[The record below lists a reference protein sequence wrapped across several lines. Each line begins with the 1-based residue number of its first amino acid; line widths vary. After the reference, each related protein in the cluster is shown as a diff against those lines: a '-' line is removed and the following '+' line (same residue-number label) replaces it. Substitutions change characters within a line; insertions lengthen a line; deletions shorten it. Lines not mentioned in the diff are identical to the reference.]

1 MNSYVVR
8 VSHVSYWCSVLR
20 VFPCYEKVFTRVMF
34 KAIYFM
40 EQISHTDWT
49 ILIIQCI
56 SAFIISVLINHMPVM
71 HIFVHPW
78 ALTLLRTSSRHVSRS
93 WFFWIK
99 GSAHILRL
107 LMWKDQLFSRK
118 SVLCLRCTKHS
129 TWVHLLDHHLS
140 IFVHWLGEMMFL
152 GCFDLHFVENQP
164 GWMFCHMLICHLHI
178 FFGDLWVLYS
188 GIYFGS

>member
-8 VSHVSYWCSVLR
+8 VSHVFYSCSVLR

-93 WFFWIK
+93 WFFLDQRECTYFKALDVEGPIVLQK
-99 GSAHILRL
+99 VCALPQMYKAFYLSA
-107 LMWKDQLFSRK
+107 
-118 SVLCLRCTKHS
+118 
-129 TWVHLLDHHLS
+129 
-140 IFVHWLGEMMFL
+140 
-152 GCFDLHFVENQP
+152 P
-164 GWMFCHMLICHLHI
+164 
-178 FFGDLWVLYS
+178 S
-188 GIYFGS
+188 GPSS